1 MAQTPRRP
9 QPPNPPRSLL
19 ITGASS
25 GLGAAL
31 ARAYA
36 APGVNLA
43 LGGRDTGRLEAVA
56 ADCRARGAT
65 VTTRHLDVL
74 HRVAMADWI
83 AKVDALAPLDLVIAN
98 AGIGGGTGGGGENA
112 QQTHQIMSVNI
123 TGTEN
128 TVLPAVQAMRQRGR
142 GQIAIVS
149 SLGAFRGFPGAP
161 AYCASKAAVRVWGE
175 SLRGHLGRE
184 GLCVSVICPGYVKT
198 RMTAD
203 NDFPMPLLMDADRAA
218 RRIQRGLAR
227 NRGRIAFPRRLF
239 AIIWLLNLLPPN
251 WTDGLLARLP
261 EKPRHRSRSG
271 RQ

>member
-1 MAQTPRRP
+1 MAITRRRP
-9 QPPNPPRSLL
+9 RPPRPPRSLL

-31 ARAYA
+31 ARSYA
-36 APGVNLA
+36 GPGITLA
-43 LGGRDTGRLEAVA
+43 LGGRDVRRLEAVA
-56 ADCRARGAT
+56 AECRALGAE

-74 HRVAMADWI
+74 HRVAMADWV

-98 AGIGGGTGGGGENA
+98 AGLGGGTGGGTGGSGESA
-112 QQTHQIMSVNI
+112 QQTHQIMSVNV
-123 TGTEN
+123 TGTVN
-128 TVLPAVQAMRQRGR
+128 TVLPAVQAMRPRGR

-149 SLGAFRGFPGAP
+149 SLAAFRGFPGAP
-161 AYCASKAAVRVWGE
+161 AYCSSKAAVRVWGE
-175 SLRGHLGRE
+175 SLRGHLGRA

-227 NRGRIAFPRRLF
+227 NQGRIAFPRRLY
-239 AIIWLLNLLPPN
+239 AVVWLLNLLPPA

-261 EKPRHRSRSG
+261 EKPGHG
-271 RQ
+271 

>member
-1 MAQTPRRP
+1 VAPTRRRP
-9 QPPNPPRSLL
+9 EPPNPPRSIL

-25 GLGAAL
+25 GLGGAL
-31 ARAYA
+31 ARLYA
-36 APGVNLA
+36 GPGATLA
-43 LGGRDTGRLEAVA
+43 LGGRDVRRLEAVA
-56 ADCRARGAT
+56 DECRALGAE

-98 AGIGGGTGGGGENA
+98 AGLGGGTGGGGESA
-112 QQTHQIMSVNI
+112 QQTHQIMSVNV
-123 TGTEN
+123 TGTVN
-128 TVLPAVQAMRQRGR
+128 TVLPAVQAMRPRGR

-161 AYCASKAAVRVWGE
+161 AYCSSKAAVRVWGE
-175 SLRGHLGRE
+175 SLRGHLGRD

-203 NDFPMPLLMDADRAA
+203 NDFPMPLLMDAKRAA

-227 NRGRIAFPRRLF
+227 DRGRIAFPRRLY
-239 AIIWLLNLLPPN
+239 ALIWLLNMLPVS
-251 WTDGLLARLP
+251 WTDGLLTRLP
-261 EKPRHRSRSG
+261 EKPGHG
-271 RQ
+271 

>member
-1 MAQTPRRP
+1 MAPKRTRP
-9 QPPNPPRSLL
+9 QPPRPPRSLL

-31 ARAYA
+31 ARLYA
-36 APGVNLA
+36 GPGVALA
-43 LGGRDTGRLEAVA
+43 LAGRDARRLEAVA
-56 ADCRARGAT
+56 DDCRARGAD
-65 VTTRHLDVL
+65 VTPRHLDVL

-98 AGIGGGTGGGGENA
+98 AGVGGGTGGTGESA
-112 QQTHQIMSVNI
+112 QQTHQIMSVNV
-123 TGTEN
+123 TGVVN
-128 TVLPAVQAMRQRGR
+128 TVLPAASAMRPRGH

-161 AYCASKAAVRVWGE
+161 AYCASKAAVRVWVE
-175 SLRGHLGRE
+175 SLRGYLGRD

-198 RMTAD
+198 RMTAE

-227 NRGRIAFPRRLF
+227 NRGRIAFPRRLY
-239 AIIWLLNLLPPN
+239 ALIWLLNLLPPA
-251 WTDGLLARLP
+251 WTDGALARLP
-261 EKPRHRSRSG
+261 EKPGHG
-271 RQ
+271 

>member
-1 MAQTPRRP
+1 
-9 QPPNPPRSLL
+9 L

-31 ARAYA
+31 ALCYA
-36 APGVNLA
+36 GPGVTLA
-43 LGGRDTGRLEAVA
+43 LGGRNVGRLEAVA
-56 ADCRARGAT
+56 DDCRARGAA

-83 AKVDALAPLDLVIAN
+83 ARADALAPLDLVIAN
-98 AGIGGGTGGGGENA
+98 AGVGGGTGGGGESA
-112 QQTHQIMSVNI
+112 AQTHQILSVNV
-123 TGTEN
+123 TGLTN
-128 TVLPAVQAMRQRGR
+128 TVLPAVDAMRPRAR

-149 SLGAFRGFPGAP
+149 SLAAFRGFPGAP
-161 AYCASKAAVRVWGE
+161 AYCASKAAARVWGE
-175 SLRGHLGRE
+175 SLRGYLGRD

-218 RRIQRGLAR
+218 ARIARGLAR
-227 NRGRIAFPRRLF
+227 NRGRIAFPRRLY
-239 AIIWLLNLLPPN
+239 ALLWLLNLLPPA

-261 EKPRHRSRSG
+261 DKPGHG
-271 RQ
+271 